1 MRPGHVLSGMAAAI
15 LLCLFAAGCRPPER
29 EVELRR
35 LKRSIDLDRKEG
47 VHVDIKM
54 DAGEL
59 RLEGG
64 TPKLMEADLR
74 YRGREPE
81 IRYETGGIRGMLTV
95 RSRRDLDLR
104 GIASKG
110 EDWNIR
116 LNEDAELD
124 LSIHLGAGKSDLRLG
139 SLNLRYLTVN
149 LGAGQVLLDL
159 RGEPRRN
166 VHVRVNGGVGE
177 AVVRLPKDV
186 GLRVEA
192 HGGIGSIKVSGLT
205 KRGSHYENALFERA
219 KRTMDVSVNGGVGSI
234 RISAE

>member
-1 MRPGHVLSGMAAAI
+1 MRSSHVLGGMAAVF
-15 LLCLFAAGCRPPER
+15 LLCLFAAGCHPRER
-29 EVELRR
+29 ESELRR
-35 LKRSIDLDRKEG
+35 IKRSIELDRKEG

-59 RLEGG
+59 RLCGG
-64 TPKLMEADLR
+64 TPKLMEADLH

-81 IRYETGGIRGMLTV
+81 IRYETGGIRGMLSV
-95 RSRRDLDLR
+95 RSRRDFTLR

-110 EDWNIR
+110 EDWDIR

-124 LSIHLGAGKSDLRLG
+124 LSIHLGAGRSDLQLG
-139 SLNLRYLTVN
+139 GLNLRYLTVN

-159 RGEPRRN
+159 RGVPRRN

-192 HGGIGSIKVSGLT
+192 QGGIGSIRVSGLN
-205 KRGSHYENALFERA
+205 KRGSHYENELFERA